1 MTTILSFLDVTG
13 HKIPTIENLGVAGP
27 QDAIDFTDNDIATIS
42 NFPLSPRLN
51 TLLFARNR
59 IQGVDK
65 RIAEQLPNLTTLVLT
80 SNHVKELVDLEG
92 LSLCGKLTQLSLLE
106 NPVTRKEVRTG
117 DIKRDNQG
125 SDADV
130 CLLQYYRSYLIWTI
144 PSLRFLDFQKVRDA
158 ERQQA
163 NELFG
168 TADAP
173 SELAAK
179 IKGVK
184 TRAFDVPGAGVNGNA
199 ESNRKGVRTQLT
211 ETEKKRVQEMI
222 KNAKSLAE
230 ITRIEKDLAEGK
242 IPAGAA
248 DADRMVS

>member
-1 MTTILSFLDVTG
+1 MRLTADLINNSLSYINPLKERELDLRG

-80 SNHVKELVDLEG
+80 SNHVKELADLEG
-92 LSLCGKLTQLSLLE
+92 LSLCGKLTHLSLLD
-106 NPVTRKEVRTG
+106 NPVTRKEH
-117 DIKRDNQG
+117 
-125 SDADV
+125 
-130 CLLQYYRSYLIWTI
+130 YRSYLIWTI
-144 PSLRFLDFQKVRDA
+144 PSLRFLDYQKVRDA

-163 NELFG
+163 NGLFG

-184 TRAFDVPGAGVNGNA
+184 TRAFDVPGAGVNGTA
-199 ESNRKGVRTQLT
+199 ESKRKGVRTQLT

>member
-1 MTTILSFLDVTG
+1 MRLTADLINNSLSYINPLKERELDLRG

-80 SNHVKELVDLEG
+80 SNHVKELADLEG
-92 LSLCGKLTQLSLLE
+92 LSLCGKLTHLSLLD
-106 NPVTRKEVRTG
+106 NPVTRKEH
-117 DIKRDNQG
+117 
-125 SDADV
+125 
-130 CLLQYYRSYLIWTI
+130 YRSYLIWTI
-144 PSLRFLDFQKVRDA
+144 PSLRFLDYQKVRDA

-163 NELFG
+163 SELFG

-184 TRAFDVPGAGVNGNA
+184 TRAFDVPGAGVNGTA
-199 ESNRKGVRTQLT
+199 ESKRKGVRTQLT

>member
-1 MTTILSFLDVTG
+1 MRLTADLINNSLSYINPLKERELDLRG

-80 SNHVKELVDLEG
+80 SNHVKELADLEG
-92 LSLCGKLTQLSLLE
+92 LSLCGKLTHLSLLE
-106 NPVTRKEVRTG
+106 NPVTRKEH
-117 DIKRDNQG
+117 
-125 SDADV
+125 
-130 CLLQYYRSYLIWTI
+130 YRSYLIWTI

-168 TADAP
+168 TADTP

-179 IKGVK
+179 IKGIK
-184 TRAFDVPGAGVNGNA
+184 TRAFDVPGAGVNGSA
-199 ESNRKGVRTQLT
+199 ESKRKGVRTQLT

>member
-1 MTTILSFLDVTG
+1 MRLTADLINNSLSYLNPLKERELDLRG

-27 QDAIDFTDNDIATIS
+27 QDAIDFTDNDIALLS

-51 TLLFARNR
+51 TLLCARNR

-65 RIAEQLPNLTTLVLT
+65 RIAEQIPNLTTLVLT
-80 SNHVKELVDLEG
+80 SNHVKELADLEG
-92 LSLCGKLTQLSLLE
+92 LSGCARLTHLSLLE
-106 NPVTRKEVRTG
+106 NPVTRKEH
-117 DIKRDNQG
+117 
-125 SDADV
+125 
-130 CLLQYYRSYLIWTI
+130 YRLYLIWAI
-144 PSLRFLDFQKVRDA
+144 PSLRFLDFQKVKDA
-158 ERQQA
+158 EREQA
-163 NELFG
+163 RELFG
-168 TADAP
+168 TVDNP
-173 SELAAK
+173 TELAAK

-184 TRAFDVPGAGVNGNA
+184 TRTFDVASGGTNINGKPGGGGAAG
-199 ESNRKGVRTQLT
+199 KGVRTQLT

-230 ITRIEKDLAEGK
+230 ITRIEKDLAEGR

>member
-1 MTTILSFLDVTG
+1 MRLTADLINNSLSYINPLKERELDLRG

-80 SNHVKELVDLEG
+80 ANHVKELADLEG
-92 LSLCGKLTQLSLLE
+92 LSLCGKLTHLSLLD
-106 NPVTRKEVRTG
+106 NPVTRKEH
-117 DIKRDNQG
+117 
-125 SDADV
+125 
-130 CLLQYYRSYLIWTI
+130 YRSYLIWTI
-144 PSLRFLDFQKVRDA
+144 PSLRFLDYQKVRDA

-163 NELFG
+163 NGLFG

-184 TRAFDVPGAGVNGNA
+184 TRAFDVPGAGVNGTA
-199 ESNRKGVRTQLT
+199 ESKRKGVRTQLT

>member
-1 MTTILSFLDVTG
+1 MRLTADLINNSLSYINPLKERELDLRG

-80 SNHVKELVDLEG
+80 SNHVKELADLEG
-92 LSLCGKLTQLSLLE
+92 LSLCGKLTHLSLLD
-106 NPVTRKEVRTG
+106 NPVTRKEH
-117 DIKRDNQG
+117 
-125 SDADV
+125 
-130 CLLQYYRSYLIWTI
+130 YRSYLIWTI
-144 PSLRFLDFQKVRDA
+144 PSLRFLDYQKVRDV

-184 TRAFDVPGAGVNGNA
+184 TRAFDVPGAGVNGTA
-199 ESNRKGVRTQLT
+199 ESKRKGVRTQLT

>member
-1 MTTILSFLDVTG
+1 MRLTADLINNSLSYINPLKERELDLRG

-106 NPVTRKEVRTG
+106 NPVTRKE
-117 DIKRDNQG
+117 
-125 SDADV
+125 
-130 CLLQYYRSYLIWTI
+130 YYRSYLIWTI